1 MLHKL
6 IETEDGCLS
15 VENDVPHMLDGVF
28 IHWDIYKWCPS
39 RVRAYKKMWLEI
51 TDYLKDKGIKGIY
64 ALPPSPFEE
73 KLIKMFNFKDTGLTY
88 HGFKIMRY
96 ERWVS

>member
-1 MLHKL
+1 
-6 IETEDGCLS
+6 
-15 VENDVPHMLDGVF
+15 MLDGVF

-39 RVRAYKKMWLEI
+39 RVRSYKKMWLEI